1 MTGYVFRE
9 IFPPEKAWYWCRKQ
23 QANYTIKKSC
33 LFFLYSFGEKKRLLF
48 VALFVLSSER
58 ERRTRTQNED
68 DVVHNHHF
76 LRVVF
81 FPRSTE
87 EDFDEKKIDSI
98 FLDGVVFVI
107 FRKR

>member
-1 MTGYVFRE
+1 MFRE
-9 IFPPEKAWYWCRKQ
+9 IFPSEKEWYWCRKQ
-23 QANYTIKKSC
+23 QANTTIKKRVV
-33 LFFLYSFGEKKRLLF
+33 FLSLLVWGKETPPF
-48 VALFVLSSER
+48 RGSVCFVLIR
-58 ERRTRTQNED
+58 ERRTRIQNED

-98 FLDGVVFVI
+98 FLDGIVFVI

>member
-9 IFPPEKAWYWCRKQ
+9 IFPQEQKCYWFRKQ
-23 QANYTIKKSC
+23 QTKQHNKEESC
-33 LFFLYSFGEKKRLLF
+33 ILSLNGEKKRLLF

-87 EDFDEKKIDSI
+87 DFDEKKIDSI

>member
-1 MTGYVFRE
+1 MVLVQ
-9 IFPPEKAWYWCRKQ
+9 KAAGKQ
-23 QANYTIKKSC
+23 HNKEE
-33 LFFLYSFGEKKRLLF
+33 LFVLSLNGEKKLLF

-87 EDFDEKKIDSI
+87 DFDEKKIDSI
-98 FLDGVVFVI
+98 FLDGIVFVI

>member
-1 MTGYVFRE
+1 MVLVQ
-9 IFPPEKAWYWCRKQ
+9 KAAGKQ
-23 QANYTIKKSC
+23 HNKEE
-33 LFFLYSFGEKKRLLF
+33 LFVLSLLVWGLFF

-87 EDFDEKKIDSI
+87 DFDEKKIDSI